1 MIIKSILLEN
11 IFVYEGVNKFI
22 FSNEDNKNIVLII
35 GENGFGKTSFINAVK
50 IGFHGITKDILKI
63 GNKPLSKSD
72 FIRGNENY
80 EGLITKN
87 KNYGRIEIET
97 DEFKIIREFKN
108 DEKLT
113 LIKDDEKFFD
123 LEADEIIESFFP
135 KSLNKFFFFDGEK
148 IQEIANFENEEF
160 KKMLEA
166 VLRLDIYDKSIEDL
180 NILLKKYIKN
190 ELDENSLKKLNKL
203 ENEKDKLIK
212 SIQELELN
220 YQNSKESLKGK
231 QKEEKFF
238 IKRSSTNKKL
248 EKKLTQ
254 KKEEFEKLILGFKQ
268 LILYKLPLL
277 LNPKLLEKMK
287 EDVKN
292 YDDLGIDKEV
302 LLKKKKEFLDKLKD
316 KAREIE
322 KIFDEVFLKEKKG
335 FIKASRVLPLLDFE
349 KIDLKILLDKL
360 STLKFEIEKIE
371 KTIKSSDNDLFNEIY
386 NIQKEIM
393 KLEDEIKRIE
403 EKIYNSKNRLL
414 EIEKEIKQLSKIE
427 FKNKLVKEKINTIQN
442 SISALNEIKLS
453 LKAKKRPKLEKLIN
467 EKFKRL
473 KKESFK
479 IKEIKLTEKFD
490 IYLINE
496 NNEKLSVLSASSG
509 QKQIIATA
517 LIWGVSEYLE
527 KNIPM
532 IIDTPLGRLDIE
544 NQKLLLKEFY
554 PNASKQVIM
563 LPTPSELRAE
573 EFSILDNYISDRY
586 CLTSSLPKVKRCEL
600 QNL

>member
-220 YQNSKESLKGK
+220 YQNSKETLKGK
-231 QKEEKFF
+231 QKEEKF
-238 IKRSSTNKKL
+238 L
-248 EKKLTQ
+248 
-254 KKEEFEKLILGFKQ
+254 
-268 LILYKLPLL
+268 
-277 LNPKLLEKMK
+277 
-287 EDVKN
+287 
-292 YDDLGIDKEV
+292 
-302 LLKKKKEFLDKLKD
+302 
-316 KAREIE
+316 
-322 KIFDEVFLKEKKG
+322 
-335 FIKASRVLPLLDFE
+335 
-349 KIDLKILLDKL
+349 
-360 STLKFEIEKIE
+360 
-371 KTIKSSDNDLFNEIY
+371 IKS
-386 NIQKEIM
+386 
-393 KLEDEIKRIE
+393 
-403 EKIYNSKNRLL
+403 
-414 EIEKEIKQLSKIE
+414 
-427 FKNKLVKEKINTIQN
+427 
-442 SISALNEIKLS
+442 
-453 LKAKKRPKLEKLIN
+453 
-467 EKFKRL
+467 
-473 KKESFK
+473 
-479 IKEIKLTEKFD
+479 
-490 IYLINE
+490 
-496 NNEKLSVLSASSG
+496 
-509 QKQIIATA
+509 
-517 LIWGVSEYLE
+517 
-527 KNIPM
+527 
-532 IIDTPLGRLDIE
+532 
-544 NQKLLLKEFY
+544 
-554 PNASKQVIM
+554 
-563 LPTPSELRAE
+563 
-573 EFSILDNYISDRY
+573 
-586 CLTSSLPKVKRCEL
+586 
-600 QNL
+600 